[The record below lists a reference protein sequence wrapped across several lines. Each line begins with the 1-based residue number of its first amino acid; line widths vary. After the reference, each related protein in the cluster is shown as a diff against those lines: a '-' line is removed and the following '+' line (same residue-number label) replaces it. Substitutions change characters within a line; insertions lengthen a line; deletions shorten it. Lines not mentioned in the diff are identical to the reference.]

1 MIRIKRGLDLP
12 ISGAPEQVIDVAR
25 PARSVALLGRDYVGM
40 KPTMEVSEGDRVVLG
55 QTLFSDKKTEGVVYT
70 SPGSGVVRAIN
81 RGARRAFLSLI
92 IDLDENES
100 DQTTFDAYA
109 DDELATLSREQVV
122 ENLRLSGLWTAL
134 RTRPFSKV
142 PDPQSKPSSIFV
154 NLMDSN
160 PLAMEPELVAREHSE
175 DLIRGINLLTKLTEG
190 KVYLCRREGSFAG
203 LEQERFATSQVQV
216 EDFAGPHPSGL
227 TGTHI
232 HFLDPVSLNK
242 WVWSIGFQDVIAVGK
257 LFATGRLWTERVI
270 ALGGPQVNKPRLLR
284 TRVGAN
290 LTELLEDELQAGDNR
305 VITGSV
311 LAGRKAS
318 DPEDFLGRYHQQVTV
333 IREGRDRPFMG
344 YLSPGTQRHSNMGI
358 YLSRFFK
365 GRTFDLSSSTN
376 GSERAMV
383 PVGSYETIMPLDIL
397 PTHLLRSLIV
407 GDIVAAM
414 DLGALELDEEDVA
427 LCTYVCPGKYE
438 YGPILR
444 NNLTRIEKET

>member
-12 ISGAPEQVIDVAR
+12 ISGAPEQAIDAAR
-25 PARSVALLGRDYVGM
+25 PVRSVAVLGRDYVGM

-55 QTLFSDKKTEGVVYT
+55 QTLFTDKKTEGVIYT
-70 SPGSGVVRAIN
+70 APGSGVVRAIN
-81 RGARRAFLSLI
+81 RGARRAFLSLV
-92 IDLDENES
+92 IDLDES
-100 DQTTFDAYA
+100 DAEQKTFDAYG

-160 PLAMEPELVAREHSE
+160 PLAMEPELVAREHGQ
-175 DLIRGINLLTKLTEG
+175 DLIRGVNVLSRLTEG
-190 KVYLCRREGSFAG
+190 KVYLCRRDGSFAG
-203 LEQERFATSQVQV
+203 LEQEKFTGQVQV
-216 EDFAGPHPSGL
+216 ESFAGPHPSGL
-227 TGTHI
+227 TGTHV

-242 WVWSIGFQDVIAVGK
+242 WVWSIGFQDVIAIGK
-257 LFATGRLWTERVI
+257 LFNTGHLWTERVV
-270 ALGGPQVNKPRLLR
+270 ALGGPQVQRPRLLR

-290 LTELLEDELQAGDNR
+290 LTELLEGELKAGENR
-305 VITGSV
+305 VISGSV
-311 LAGRKAS
+311 LAGRKAGE
-318 DPEDFLGRYHQQVTV
+318 PENFLGRCHQQITV
-333 IREGRDRPFMG
+333 LLEGHDRPFMG
-344 YLSPGTQRHSNMGI
+344 YLSPGSQRHSNMGI
-358 YLSRFFK
+358 YLSRLFK
-365 GRTFDLSSSTN
+365 GRKFDLTTTTN

-383 PVGSYETIMPLDIL
+383 PIGSYETIMPLDIL

-407 GDIVAAM
+407 GDIVTAM

>member
-12 ISGAPEQVIDVAR
+12 ISGAPEQTVEAAKPV
-25 PARSVALLGRDYVGM
+25 RSVAVLGRDYVGM

-55 QTLFSDKKTEGVVYT
+55 QTLFTDKKTEGVIYT
-70 SPGSGVVRAIN
+70 APGSGVVRSIN
-81 RGARRAFLSLI
+81 RGARRAFLSLV
-92 IDLDENES
+92 IDLDES
-100 DQTTFDAYA
+100 DAEQKTFDAYG

-122 ENLRLSGLWTAL
+122 ENLRLSGLWAAL

-160 PLAMEPELVAREHSE
+160 PLAMEPELVAREHGQ
-175 DLIRGINLLTKLTEG
+175 DLIRGVNVLSRLTEG
-190 KVYLCRREGSFAG
+190 KVYLCRRDGSFAG
-203 LEQERFATSQVQV
+203 LEQEKFTGQVQV
-216 EDFAGPHPSGL
+216 ESFAGPHPSGL
-227 TGTHI
+227 TGTHV

-242 WVWSIGFQDVIAVGK
+242 WVWSIGFQDVIAIGK
-257 LFATGRLWTERVI
+257 LFNTGHLWTERVV
-270 ALGGPQVNKPRLLR
+270 ALGGPQVQRPRLLR

-290 LTELLEDELQAGDNR
+290 LTELLEGELKAGENR
-305 VITGSV
+305 VISGSV
-311 LAGRKAS
+311 LAGRKAGE
-318 DPEDFLGRYHQQVTV
+318 PENFLGRCHQQITV
-333 IREGRDRPFMG
+333 LLEGRDRPFMG
-344 YLSPGTQRHSNMGI
+344 YLSPGSQRHSNMGI
-358 YLSRFFK
+358 YLSRLFK
-365 GRTFDLSSSTN
+365 GRKFDLTTTTN

-383 PVGSYETIMPLDIL
+383 PIGSYETIMPLDIL

-407 GDIVAAM
+407 GDIVTAM